1 MLSVI
6 IPTYNES
13 DVVFECLE
21 SLAKQS
27 YKDFEVI
34 VVDDG
39 STDNTWDLLSK
50 LEKDNPL
57 EKRNLRLEILKQQHE
72 GPGAARNLGVSKAKG
87 EILVFIDADMTFDS
101 NFLKSLVK
109 PIMAGRTKGTF
120 SKNEFVSNWENVW
133 AKCWNINQN
142 WQDVRRHPSRYPDK
156 QRVFRAI
163 LGTEFDRVGGF
174 TPGGYTDDYTLFEK
188 LGYMA
193 DSAPGADFYH
203 KNPES
208 LTEVF
213 THARWVGKRSY
224 KLGAV
229 GYVIALIRA
238 SFPVSIILGILK
250 AVMKKEPA
258 FLVFKLVY
266 DFGIVMGIS
275 EMLLTGKKIK

>member
-13 DVVFECLE
+13 DVVSDCLD

-39 STDNTWDLLSK
+39 STDKTWDLLSK

-193 DSAPGADFYH
+193 DSAPGAIFYH
-203 KNPES
+203 KNPAS

-213 THARWVGKRSY
+213 AHARWVGKRSY